1 MVEEQHNVH
10 FFWRFPFQQYPKIF
24 YHHVKFQWR
33 SWICY
38 PKPVSDSLKSCLY
51 ILWNISSKLIYFT
64 ESSTVKWCDPSF
76 DEATFLT
83 GTLLQIVEQSLVA
96 QLAPRHTNLILSCKD
111 KGHHPNVEGSLLV
124 QVLSCSFPLSINQ
137 QDHHHSEQFHLI

>member
-1 MVEEQHNVH
+1 MLSQAT
-10 FFWRFPFQQYPKIF
+10 
-24 YHHVKFQWR
+24 
-33 SWICY
+33 
-38 PKPVSDSLKSCLY
+38 VSDSLKSCLY
-51 ILWNISSKLIYFT
+51 ILWNISSKLISST
-64 ESSTVKWCDPSF
+64 ESSTVKLCDPSF

-83 GTLLQIVEQSLVA
+83 GTLLPIVEQSLVA